1 MSYSILPP
9 GDIPRRLSHP
19 RLGNSKSHVSNSF
32 LLSGLIE
39 NLAAADKFN
48 IIKSTSLFPFPILQI
63 AKTFFLFT
71 KWNFQVCAERFV
83 EGRGL
88 FVFIGTSTR
97 LIKGNCT
104 LNFFEYRRSA
114 LLMISLA
121 FPQRLS

>member
-1 MSYSILPP
+1 MSYSILPS

-63 AKTFFLFT
+63 AKPFSYLQNGIFKFALKGSLRDEAFLF
-71 KWNFQVCAERFV
+71 
-83 EGRGL
+83 L
-88 FVFIGTSTR
+88 
-97 LIKGNCT
+97 
-104 LNFFEYRRSA
+104 
-114 LLMISLA
+114 
-121 FPQRLS
+121 